1 MCCAVYKVG
10 LKPPNVVSGVME
22 RKLNG
27 CRRMHD
33 GGFLKGGSCAQVGNK
48 FKAITTSSWRFPEL
62 AVTSFLQ

>member
-33 GGFLKGGSCAQVGNK
+33 GGFLRTTEVGNK